1 MYENSKGVYL
11 RCYLSKEFVPY
22 LSFPAMGE
30 AERLWQQAEKAMTA
44 DSEKLARIRQG
55 HLALRCAYLKYWNRL
70 SHECWEQNDIW
81 PLSTSRK
88 AVAEEFRQVANGV
101 EGKSWTKVHVLNEQG
116 LTVDTFLKDFGQD
129 LPELPPSPPKR
140 LNHAPPPADIPSLSQ
155 MDCIDLQDNLATLYQ
170 PWKSTY
176 IEPDSAASDRRAV
189 KMTGTHK
196 EWAFRIAGTKLPKL
210 AQTGKWNLYVVARV
224 RVENDSTNVATFA
237 AGVYDNKTKSSVA
250 ELSVE
255 STDLLESYKSFLLGQ
270 VELNPERDIWVAPPG
285 RKEVKEVWIDRV
297 YLTRPRR

>member
-1 MYENSKGVYL
+1 MKRNAYGSRPKRRSSG
-11 RCYLSKEFVPY
+11 
-22 LSFPAMGE
+22 
-30 AERLWQQAEKAMTA
+30 

-81 PLSTSRK
+81 PLSKSRK
-88 AVAEEFRQVANGV
+88 EVAEEFRQVANGV
-101 EGKSWTKVHVLNEQG
+101 EGKSWTKVHVMNEQG
-116 LTVDTFLKDFGQD
+116 LTVDTFLKDFGED

-176 IEPDSAASDRRAV
+176 IEPDSAASDLRAV

-196 EWAFRIAGTKLPKL
+196 EWAFRIAGTKLPKV
-210 AQTGKWNLYVVARV
+210 AQTGKWKVYVVARARV
-224 RVENDSTNVATFA
+224 RMTAQTWRHSLPAFTI
-237 AGVYDNKTKSSVA
+237 TKQKARLPS
-250 ELSVE
+250 
-255 STDLLESYKSFLLGQ
+255 
-270 VELNPERDIWVAPPG
+270 
-285 RKEVKEVWIDRV
+285 
-297 YLTRPRR
+297 